1 MNKNTSIERHFFGIG
16 QHYLDVQD
24 LIEIQKNS
32 YERFLQLDLPPAK
45 REDWGLQSAFL
56 SVFPIEDYNGN
67 IKIDF
72 LEYSIGVPKYDEREA
87 IERGM
92 THAAPLKIKV
102 RVALMEKVKENEK
115 IKLPSSTKNNEYTL
129 KNLKEQEIYLGD
141 LPLMTSKGTFIVNG
155 TERVVVSQLHR
166 SPGVFFSHDKTKTR
180 VAGTPLYTARIIPY
194 RGSWVDFEYDP
205 KDNLHIRIDRK
216 KKFPAT
222 AMLKALGMTS
232 SDIIKE
238 YYHVEKLYIEPGQ
251 PELGVF
257 YSFVPGEALP
267 FQLRDHDG
275 LIFRED
281 HLPADPIELLRTLR
295 DRSDVSLRYSDPTQ
309 NLEVNV
315 QDIRIISET
324 KNPGVLI
331 PLASWINATEKT
343 FLANPELTALVA
355 QISEEL
361 KKRTTLSSNETLTPK
376 ALLSLLGATG
386 KANESILQGILPFVN
401 KSKEFMIN
409 QTMMVFRYSEVKEN
423 DLIPFRMVSRT
434 YKEDG
439 DKVRNQDETVVNE
452 KEPLT
457 EQLVSKLSKTTNLGT
472 IHHRSKKFYP
482 VTIRLTSMDN
492 SQPKTYAILEA
503 ISEKE
508 IAEYYSALEVLAPDN
523 FSQVLLQPTQPLTG
537 SDGEKGQKPTL
548 VNLFEHGIRQ
558 ISAYLVPHNQRA
570 RSVIHQTLSTDK
582 VGMIDNERSFF
593 LRSLSS
599 LNLSPEELTVALV
612 SRYLS
617 FEEIDIQTK
626 KRLFTVRLNT
636 KSSFKFVTN
645 DGELLL
651 SEGTVLTPDLY
662 SELLKVTEG
671 TVIKSKN
678 DESIVSVT
686 KDEDKLGE
694 KIVFSSKS
702 QVTPESLSGRVL
714 LFPLGET
721 KKGGYLR
728 ESGEQVEIEDIDL
741 AKKAKLNVLPM
752 VYLPNNKSIDLFMEL
767 IDLGQNP
774 FRVES
779 DPAVIEIYKKIR
791 PGEVPHVET
800 ARAFFDQS
808 FFNTKRY
815 DLSSVG
821 RLKLN
826 SKLGLKENLANRL
839 LTKNDIIEVI
849 RYMVGLLEN
858 KGEVDDIDHLGNRR
872 VRSVGELLENQ
883 FRVGL
888 VRMERAIKERLNLGD
903 PETVLT
909 SDLINAKPVS
919 AIIKEFF
926 GSSQLSQFMD
936 QTNPLAEVTH
946 KRRLSA
952 LGPGGLTR
960 ERAGFEV
967 RDVHGSHYGRIC
979 PIETPEGPNI
989 GLITSLATFARVN
1002 EYGFI
1007 ESPVRK
1013 VENGRVLPEIVYLSA
1028 MDGDKYIIAQA
1039 NTPVDKNGCFTE
1051 AYITARTK
1059 GDSTLVTSDRVQFID
1074 VSPQQIVSV
1083 ATALIPFLEH
1093 NDANRALMGSNMQRQ
1108 AVPLLRASAPLVG
1121 TGMEK
1126 IIARDSGYV
1135 VYAEEDGQ
1143 IISSDGRFITLKYK
1157 KRPNPVTIPMIK
1169 FQRSNQ
1175 NTCLNQK
1182 VLLPAGTKVKEG
1194 DVLADGPSTER
1205 GDLAMGQNVLVAFMP
1220 WAGYNFE
1227 DAILVSERLVQE
1239 DLFTSIHIEEFELEA
1254 RETKQGKEEVT
1265 RDIPNLS
1272 EEALRNL
1279 DESGIIRIGA
1289 EVKPGDILVGKV
1301 TPKAETQLTPEE
1313 RLLRAI
1319 FGDKSANWKDAS
1331 LTVPAGIEGIVV
1343 DVKILSRK
1351 GVDRE
1356 DLPVVTSQ
1364 QDINVLTKNY
1374 QEELRDLDRE
1384 KNERI
1389 RKFLIG
1395 KVIKEDILDSES
1407 GDVLLKKKRRLTPE
1421 LVEKLN
1427 DLAIITLSDPK
1438 EQEELTAIETET
1450 KEKIESIQLRH
1461 DERIGRLKRG
1471 DELPPGVLKLVKVY
1485 VAMKRK
1491 LSVGDKMA
1499 GRHGNKGVV
1508 SRILPLEDMPFL
1520 PDGTPVDIV
1529 LNPLGVPSRMNV
1541 GQILETHLGWAAR
1554 ALNIHFA
1561 TPVFDGATETD
1572 IKEQLKKG
1580 GLPESGQ
1587 SILLDGKSGVPF
1599 ERPVTVGV
1607 MYMLKLHHLVD
1618 DKIHARSIGPY
1629 SLVTQ
1634 QPLGGKAQFGG
1645 QRLGEMEVWALQAY
1659 GAASTLQEFLTVK
1672 SDDVSGRSRMY
1683 EAIVRGENYLEPGL
1697 PESFNVLIKE
1707 MQSLALDIELLK
1719 TREK

>member
-1 MNKNTSIERHFFGIG
+1 
-16 QHYLDVQD
+16 
-24 LIEIQKNS
+24 
-32 YERFLQLDLPPAK
+32 
-45 REDWGLQSAFL
+45 
-56 SVFPIEDYNGN
+56 
-67 IKIDF
+67 
-72 LEYSIGVPKYDEREA
+72 
-87 IERGM
+87 
-92 THAAPLKIKV
+92 
-102 RVALMEKVKENEK
+102 
-115 IKLPSSTKNNEYTL
+115 
-129 KNLKEQEIYLGD
+129 
-141 LPLMTSKGTFIVNG
+141 
-155 TERVVVSQLHR
+155 
-166 SPGVFFSHDKTKTR
+166 
-180 VAGTPLYTARIIPY
+180 
-194 RGSWVDFEYDP
+194 
-205 KDNLHIRIDRK
+205 
-216 KKFPAT
+216 
-222 AMLKALGMTS
+222 
-232 SDIIKE
+232 
-238 YYHVEKLYIEPGQ
+238 
-251 PELGVF
+251 
-257 YSFVPGEALP
+257 
-267 FQLRDHDG
+267 
-275 LIFRED
+275 
-281 HLPADPIELLRTLR
+281 
-295 DRSDVSLRYSDPTQ
+295 
-309 NLEVNV
+309 
-315 QDIRIISET
+315 
-324 KNPGVLI
+324 
-331 PLASWINATEKT
+331 
-343 FLANPELTALVA
+343 
-355 QISEEL
+355 
-361 KKRTTLSSNETLTPK
+361 
-376 ALLSLLGATG
+376 
-386 KANESILQGILPFVN
+386 
-401 KSKEFMIN
+401 
-409 QTMMVFRYSEVKEN
+409 
-423 DLIPFRMVSRT
+423 
-434 YKEDG
+434 
-439 DKVRNQDETVVNE
+439 
-452 KEPLT
+452 
-457 EQLVSKLSKTTNLGT
+457 
-472 IHHRSKKFYP
+472 
-482 VTIRLTSMDN
+482 
-492 SQPKTYAILEA
+492 
-503 ISEKE
+503 
-508 IAEYYSALEVLAPDN
+508 
-523 FSQVLLQPTQPLTG
+523 
-537 SDGEKGQKPTL
+537 
-548 VNLFEHGIRQ
+548 
-558 ISAYLVPHNQRA
+558 
-570 RSVIHQTLSTDK
+570 
-582 VGMIDNERSFF
+582 
-593 LRSLSS
+593 
-599 LNLSPEELTVALV
+599 
-612 SRYLS
+612 
-617 FEEIDIQTK
+617 
-626 KRLFTVRLNT
+626 
-636 KSSFKFVTN
+636 
-645 DGELLL
+645 
-651 SEGTVLTPDLY
+651 
-662 SELLKVTEG
+662 
-671 TVIKSKN
+671 
-678 DESIVSVT
+678 
-686 KDEDKLGE
+686 
-694 KIVFSSKS
+694 
-702 QVTPESLSGRVL
+702 
-714 LFPLGET
+714 
-721 KKGGYLR
+721 
-728 ESGEQVEIEDIDL
+728 
-741 AKKAKLNVLPM
+741 
-752 VYLPNNKSIDLFMEL
+752 
-767 IDLGQNP
+767 
-774 FRVES
+774 
-779 DPAVIEIYKKIR
+779 
-791 PGEVPHVET
+791 
-800 ARAFFDQS
+800 
-808 FFNTKRY
+808 
-815 DLSSVG
+815 
-821 RLKLN
+821 
-826 SKLGLKENLANRL
+826 
-839 LTKNDIIEVI
+839 
-849 RYMVGLLEN
+849 
-858 KGEVDDIDHLGNRR
+858 
-872 VRSVGELLENQ
+872 
-883 FRVGL
+883 
-888 VRMERAIKERLNLGD
+888 
-903 PETVLT
+903 
-909 SDLINAKPVS
+909 
-919 AIIKEFF
+919 
-926 GSSQLSQFMD
+926 
-936 QTNPLAEVTH
+936 
-946 KRRLSA
+946 
-952 LGPGGLTR
+952 
-960 ERAGFEV
+960 
-967 RDVHGSHYGRIC
+967 
-979 PIETPEGPNI
+979 
-989 GLITSLATFARVN
+989 LATFARVN

-1039 NTPVDKNGCFTE
+1039 NTPVDKNGSFTE

-1157 KRPNPVTIPMIK
+1157 KRSNPVTVPMIK

-1364 QDINVLTKNY
+1364 QDINALTKNY

-1384 KNERI
+1384 KSERI

-1421 LVEKLN
+1421 LVEKLS

-1572 IKEQLKKG
+1572 IKEQLRKG
-1580 GLPESGQ
+1580 GLPETGQ
-1587 SILLDGKSGVPF
+1587 SVLLDGKSGVPF